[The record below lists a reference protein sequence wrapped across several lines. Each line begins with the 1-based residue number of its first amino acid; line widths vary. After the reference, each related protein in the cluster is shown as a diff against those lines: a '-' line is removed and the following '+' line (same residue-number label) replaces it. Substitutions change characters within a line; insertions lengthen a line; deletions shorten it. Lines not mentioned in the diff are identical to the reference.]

1 MRDNSYYSIRTG
13 KNPDGIRFDLA
24 KLKKLFLS
32 EYELFENKSYF
43 QEAFGYTCV
52 DSGNVPGTLGSNIV
66 LQRKVGTDVLNLNI
80 LGMLSCLERDQTYQ
94 ERTHAHAD
102 WSRNLSRAGL
112 HPGAP

>member
-1 MRDNSYYSIRTG
+1 MPFSSNSSFYSLVAHLLVLLRYQSQ
-13 KNPDGIRFDLA
+13 
-24 KLKKLFLS
+24 LS
-32 EYELFENKSYF
+32 LS
-43 QEAFGYTCV
+43 V
-52 DSGNVPGTLGSNIV
+52 IV

>member
-1 MRDNSYYSIRTG
+1 MSYRLS
-13 KNPDGIRFDLA
+13 KLMLDLESDH
-24 KLKKLFLS
+24 L
-32 EYELFENKSYF
+32 
-43 QEAFGYTCV
+43 
-52 DSGNVPGTLGSNIV
+52 V